1 MKLSREKIRE
11 GLEQMPIDRLLL
23 GQSQAKERK
32 LTKKQK
38 LFAEALA
45 MGETKAG
52 AYRKAYNTSSAPK
65 IQSRRGQELAKHG
78 AIQAYKEALEGAFE
92 LERISTPARLRSLV
106 ISELTK
112 HATNEENST
121 KEKLQALKL
130 LGSVV
135 EVGAFLERREIVTVK
150 ASGDIKQR
158 LLESLKDVIDV
169 QAKDK
174 SQDDGASLLA
184 ELAAV
189 QAQAADN
196 VVDIGPGAGENF
208 NLDTPP
214 AGHPPS
220 ADKVLTQ
227 PLLSNPH
234 NGFNED
240 SASTS
245 PSKGQPGD
253 AETCADL
260 SL

>member
-1 MKLSREKIRE
+1 MKLSREQIRE

-23 GQSQAKERK
+23 GQGQAKERK

-38 LFAEALA
+38 AFAENLV
-45 MGETKAG
+45 MGKSKAA
-52 AYRKAYNTSSAPK
+52 AYREAYDSKGNPRTA
-65 IQSRRGQELAKHG
+65 SRRGQELAQNG
-78 AIQAYKEALEGAFE
+78 AIQAYREALETAQE

-245 PSKGQPGD
+245 PSKGRPGD